1 MHHVG
6 VEPTSSFEH
15 QGLSL
20 TCLPI
25 SPMTQILKY
34 TSKMYFT
41 LATQDTGFEPVTA
54 GLTVRCSTS

>member
-34 TSKMYFT
+34 EDYQPVMSYFNF
-41 LATQDTGFEPVTA
+41 QD
-54 GLTVRCSTS
+54 

>member
-41 LATQDTGFEPVTA
+41 LATQDTLWNHVKHLFDWLKPK
-54 GLTVRCSTS
+54 